1 MYFLPLKSKYKLPNQ
16 NLIIFGPRNGPNMI
30 RAWFVDLYFDIRG
43 WKYIYH
49 QVQNSID
56 ISTVTLMPVARSA
69 KYLNYLF
76 TPEERTS
83 VLETWSCKINDS
95 LIWLLF
101 MNIWIQMYM
110 TIRQNF
116 SFLKNFKKYPKLGY
130 FTFKIRN
137 SLKFRIFFF
146 KFFKNYF
153 GS

>member
-56 ISTVTLMPVARSA
+56 ILTVTLMPVARSA

-101 MNIWIQMYM
+101 MKDCNILL
-110 TIRQNF
+110 
-116 SFLKNFKKYPKLGY
+116 FLSKHFQILKTPAKL
-130 FTFKIRN
+130 N
-137 SLKFRIFFF
+137 LLKFSSIFFRCML
-146 KFFKNYF
+146 
-153 GS
+153 